1 MAVNYRPVNRDQG
14 TLLPIDM
21 REWLPEDHLV
31 WWILAAV
38 EQMDTT
44 AFAQRPARR
53 KTTHSRAGQPGYD
66 PDMLLGLLIYA
77 YAVGQRSS
85 RGIERDCRID
95 VAYRVLCAQDVPDHT
110 VIARFRSEHKAALVD
125 FFSQVLLLCARAGMV
140 KVGAVALDGTK
151 IAANASHSRSLKEGS
166 LRKMSAALAAEQ
178 RYRRPGPDAGR
189 PPAFTA
195 EDAQKIASA
204 AIAESAA
211 VDENEDHDRSLH
223 NDLRGPQG
231 RDDSAGPGGLAARV
245 EEALAQIDAEHEQS
259 PTRDMQLSR
268 NRLAGAEA
276 RYDREFAAAKAMHER
291 WAAKVAAGAAVGR
304 GALKPLG
311 QTLAVRHA
319 WDQVLAAREAMA
331 AKKARQTPMRRNL
344 TDLDS
349 RLMPMGSG
357 WGQCYNNQLVASTD
371 HIILAAEATNA
382 TSDVRQYQHMIA
394 KTVAALDA
402 LAKAGA
408 DRGPIGVVLA
418 DAGYSSTDNLAAD
431 GPDRLIPSA
440 AGQNAQ
446 RKAKSVVRHKFPDE
460 DADALTVMDYCLSTP
475 GGVESYR
482 RRRWMIEPVNAHLKD
497 RRGLRRFSMRGLDA
511 VNSELHFASAVTNL
525 LRVFTVKGFGG
536 LATA

>member
-1 MAVNYRPVNRDQG
+1 M
-14 TLLPIDM
+14 PIDM
-21 REWLPEDHLV
+21 REWLPGDHLV

-44 AFAQRPARR
+44 AFTHRPARR

-66 PDMLLGLLIYA
+66 PDLLLGLLIYA

-110 VIARFRSEHKAALVD
+110 VIARFRSEHKSALVD
-125 FFSQVLLLCARAGMV
+125 FFSQVLLLCAKAGMV

-151 IAANASHSRSLKEGS
+151 IAANASHSRSLKEGT
-166 LRKMSAALAAEQ
+166 LRKMAATLAAEQ
-178 RYRRPGPDAGR
+178 RRPRPGPDAGEQA
-189 PPAFTA
+189 AFTA
-195 EDAQKIASA
+195 EDARKIAGE

-211 VDENEDHDRSLH
+211 IDQGEDHDPSVH

-231 RDDSAGPGGLAARV
+231 PGNSAGQGGLVARV

-259 PTRDMQLSR
+259 PSQDMQYSR
-268 NRLAGAEA
+268 NRLAGAQA
-276 RYDREFAAAKAMHER
+276 RYDRELAAATAMHER
-291 WAAKVAAGAAVGR
+291 WAAKAAAGTTVGR

-311 QTLAVRHA
+311 QTLAVRNA
-319 WDQVLAAREAMA
+319 WDKVLAAQEAMA
-331 AKKARQTPMRRNL
+331 AKKAKQTPARRNL
-344 TDLDS
+344 TDMDS

-357 WGQCYNNQLVASTD
+357 WGQCYNNQLVASAD
-371 HIILAAEATNA
+371 HIILAAAATNA
-382 TSDVRQYQHMIA
+382 TSDVRQYQHMID

-402 LAKAGA
+402 LAAAGV
-408 DRGPIGVVLA
+408 DRGQVGVVLA

-440 AGQNAQ
+440 AGQKAE
-446 RKAKSVVRHKFPDE
+446 RKAKSVVQHKFPDE
-460 DADALTVMDYCLSTP
+460 DADLLTVMDYCLSTP

-482 RRRWMIEPVNAHLKD
+482 RRRWMIEPINAHLKD
-497 RRGLRRFSMRGLDA
+497 RRGLRRFSMRGLEA